1 MFEDRKRELHQEAL
15 KVKLRHSDKVFQLSA
30 ELDQDI
36 LEINKKL
43 KELEELE
50 KKDGKV
56 KNEAVS
62 NRNK

>member
-50 KKDGKV
+50 KKDGNV
-56 KNEAVS
+56 KNETVP